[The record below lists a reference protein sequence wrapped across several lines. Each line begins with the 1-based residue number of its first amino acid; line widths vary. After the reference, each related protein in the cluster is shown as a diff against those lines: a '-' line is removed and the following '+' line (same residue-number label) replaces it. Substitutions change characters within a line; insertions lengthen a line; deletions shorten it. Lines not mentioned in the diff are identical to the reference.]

1 MDWVCDDAWKGPFT
15 QSVYFFGSAIGSFMF
30 GILSDLWGR
39 KPIFIVSNAILFLS
53 GVTLPYCQDFYSF
66 TAMRFVMGLVHPTY
80 YFSIY
85 LLGKGDSMYDVR
97 SGWGG
102 AEVLALR
109 HENRCSGSR

>member
-85 LLGKGDSMYDVR
+85 LLGKGDSMHTAPE
-97 SGWGG
+97 G
-102 AEVLALR
+102 AAGLTLVSSDNSSAI
-109 HENRCSGSR
+109 